1 MAFLTKALCFRIGI
15 TAVIAITAIAIG
27 AHFIRPTTL
36 PVYNPAQVNP
46 DLVDESVRGERD
58 HHIAD
63 FSLTDQNGQTI
74 TQADYRGKIY
84 VADFFFT
91 TCTNICIPMAEQMK
105 RIQAAFAGDPE
116 VMLLSYTVTP
126 AIDTVAQ
133 LKRYALKKGVNDA
146 KWHLVTGDKK
156 QIYDLARK
164 SYFAVTTKGDGEAND
179 FIHTQNFVLV
189 DKERRIRGFYN
200 GTDPKDIDRLI
211 GDIEILKREEG

>member
-1 MAFLTKALCFRIGI
+1 
-15 TAVIAITAIAIG
+15 
-27 AHFIRPTTL
+27 
-36 PVYNPAQVNP
+36 
-46 DLVDESVRGERD
+46 
-58 HHIAD
+58 
-63 FSLTDQNGQTI
+63 
-74 TQADYRGKIY
+74 
-84 VADFFFT
+84 
-91 TCTNICIPMAEQMK
+91 MAEQMK

-189 DKERRIRGFYN
+189 DKERRIRGLYN

>member
-1 MAFLTKALCFRIGI
+1 MALFTKALYLRIGI
-15 TAVIAITAIAIG
+15 TAVIAIAAIAIG
-27 AHFIRPTTL
+27 AHFIKPAAL

-46 DLVDESVRGERD
+46 DLVDQSVLGERD

-63 FSLTDQNGQTI
+63 FSLTDQNGQPI
-74 TQADYRGKIY
+74 TQADYSGKIY

-105 RIQAAFAGDPE
+105 RIQTAFADDLE
-116 VMLLSYTVTP
+116 VMLLSHTVTP

-146 KWHLVTGDKK
+146 KWHLVTGAKK

-164 SYFAVTTKGDGEAND
+164 SYFAVTTKGDGGVND

-189 DKERRIRGFYN
+189 DKKRRIRGFYD
-200 GTDPKDIDRLI
+200 GTDPKDVDRLI
-211 GDIEILKREEG
+211 GDIKILKREKD